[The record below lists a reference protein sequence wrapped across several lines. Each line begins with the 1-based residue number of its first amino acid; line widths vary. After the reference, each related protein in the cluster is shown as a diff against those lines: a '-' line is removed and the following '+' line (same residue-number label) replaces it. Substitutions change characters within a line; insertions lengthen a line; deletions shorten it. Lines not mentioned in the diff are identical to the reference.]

1 MSNTISVEYT
11 QEDVNSLVALIDAGV
26 KALGLQGA
34 KAAAHHFDKL
44 EQAAKSQQAVETEEG
59 HA

>member
-1 MSNTISVEYT
+1 MNTITVEYT
-11 QEDVNSLVALIDAGV
+11 QDDVNTLVALIDAGV

-34 KAAAHHFDKL
+34 KAAAHHLSKL
-44 EQAAKSQQAVETEEG
+44 EDAADAAKATETEEG

>member
-1 MSNTISVEYT
+1 MNTITVEYT
-11 QEDVNSLVALIDAGV
+11 QDDVNTLVALIDAGV

-34 KAAAHHFDKL
+34 KAAAHHLSKL
-44 EQAAKSQQAVETEEG
+44 EEAAAAVSAVETEEG

>member
-1 MSNTISVEYT
+1 MNTITVTYT

-26 KALGLQGA
+26 KAVGLQGA
-34 KAAAHHFDKL
+34 KAAAYHLAKL
-44 EQAAKSQQAVETEEG
+44 EEAAAANAPASETEEG